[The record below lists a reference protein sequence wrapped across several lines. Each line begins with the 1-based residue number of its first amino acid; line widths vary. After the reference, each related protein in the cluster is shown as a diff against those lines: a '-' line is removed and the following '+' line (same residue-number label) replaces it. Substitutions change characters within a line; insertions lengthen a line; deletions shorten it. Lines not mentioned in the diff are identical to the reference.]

1 MAGHTIDKLPTGI
14 PIWVLEL
21 ALALLTTVFSLVI
34 SHVGATIVMVGR
46 VVAAGIVVMTQTP
59 VGRREMLIVAV
70 SFGIGLGVEA
80 VPEVLKQFPTL
91 ISNLFGHAVTT
102 GGILAIILNVVLPS
116 ERSEAVA
123 AKTAEES
130 H

>member
-1 MAGHTIDKLPTGI
+1 MFG
-14 PIWVLEL
+14 
-21 ALALLTTVFSLVI
+21 S
-34 SHVGATIVMVGR
+34 
-46 VVAAGIVVMTQTP
+46 VVAAGIRVMTQTP
-59 VGRREMLIVAV
+59 LGRREMLIVAV

-80 VPEVLKQFPTL
+80 VPDVLKQFPTL

-102 GGILAIILNVVLPS
+102 GGMLAIMLNIVLPS